1 MGQHRI
7 QAHLSEYRLPQPPTP
22 TPVPG
27 SFVLC
32 PVVLCQGFLA
42 AQLPWQWQVYHLAFE
57 QAQAVARP
65 SLPERD
71 LLGVWN

>member
-1 MGQHRI
+1 MGQHRF
-7 QAHLSEYRLPQPPTP
+7 QAHLWEDRLPQPPSP
-22 TPVPG
+22 SPLPG

-32 PVVLCQGFLA
+32 PMVLCQGFFP
-42 AQLPWQWQVYHLAFE
+42 AQLPWQWQLYQAAFE
-57 QAQAVARP
+57 QAQAVNRP

>member
-1 MGQHRI
+1 MYRHRFLREVNVI
-7 QAHLSEYRLPQPPTP
+7 PLPRPT
-22 TPVPG
+22 VPKI
-27 SFVLC
+27 SPAAFVWC
-32 PVVLCQGFLA
+32 PVVLCQGVTLE
-42 AQLPWQWQVYHLAFE
+42 QWCCQQWIYRQAFE